1 MNASE
6 TDRLPTLHE
15 VLNRQTTTPVDLWSF
30 YTFLSQ
36 YPYAINFLD
45 FWIDTMA
52 HLRLCKDYVR
62 GIRESVAEW
71 EEVQEKSKTSEGSN
85 NNDTNNRSA
94 ETPENRESMSSSML
108 LEALMN
114 DGLLDFEDSKRVS
127 QFLQGQTDSPRLTRL
142 LENWQKHTD
151 QDLHEDAP
159 FRSPLTGLVDD
170 FLKTQAH
177 DTRKAQITSK
187 QLQGNAKTI
196 VDTYLR
202 SPINS
207 PRYLINLPD
216 HMRQQALHM
225 VVTEQRHV
233 PDVFEPLKSLA
244 YQFLE
249 MECFPQFLSSVAL
262 HNLHD
267 DLTQEAKTSRSHD
280 ANGSLRR
287 TTNPFAHYTSLSRI
301 VLGMVF
307 LWLGLW
313 LGYVLVFLNYN
324 RGIRVT
330 TIVLFFLG
338 FYFIWT
344 GIYKVDI
351 LYALCGVSQSLVSN
365 ELVSNKDL
373 EIGLNRNSAN
383 HRMGYRAPIF
393 LRLFG
398 GASRL
403 VKIRNPLVDSMI
415 KRRAWWCFFLII
427 VGTAIFTV
435 IFSCVPGYRL
445 Q

>member
-1 MNASE
+1 MNTSK
-6 TDRLPTLHE
+6 TDRLPTLYE
-15 VLNRQTTTPVDLWSF
+15 VLNRQTSTPVDLWSF

-52 HLRLCKDYVR
+52 HLRLCKDYVK
-62 GIRESVAEW
+62 GIRQSVTEW
-71 EEVQEKSKTSEGSN
+71 EDSQEKSKISDGN
-85 NNDTNNRSA
+85 TNGNMDNARAA
-94 ETPENRESMSSSML
+94 EIPENRESMSSSLL

-114 DGLLDFEDSKRVS
+114 DGFLDFEDSKRVS

-142 LENWQKHTD
+142 LESWQKHTD
-151 QDLHEDAP
+151 QDIEDAP

-177 DTRKAQITSK
+177 GSQKAHITSK
-187 QLQGNAKTI
+187 QLLSNAQTI

-202 SPINS
+202 SPIDS

-225 VVTEQRHV
+225 VVTEQRHD

-244 YQFLE
+244 FQFLE
-249 MECFPQFLSSVAL
+249 MECFPQFLTSVAL

-267 DLTQEAKTSRSHD
+267 DLTKEAISSRSYD
-280 ANGSLRR
+280 ADQSLGR
-287 TTNPFAHYTSLSRI
+287 TSNPFSHYTSLSRI
-301 VLGMVF
+301 VLGMGF

-313 LGYVLVFLNYN
+313 LGYVLIFLDYN

-351 LYALCGVSQSLVSN
+351 LYALCGVTQSLVSN
-365 ELVSNKDL
+365 ELVSSKDL

-383 HRMGYRAPIF
+383 HRMGHRAPVF
-393 LRLFG
+393 LRLLG
-398 GASRL
+398 GTSRL
-403 VKIRNPLVDSMI
+403 VKIRNPLVNGMI
-415 KRRAWWCFFLII
+415 KRRAWWCLFLIAM
-427 VGTAIFTV
+427 GTGIFTV

-445 Q
+445 